1 MSENKAKRHKT
12 LYSCGYDGCTY
23 FTFRKNDMELHTRRH
38 MGEKPYKC
46 DVLDCNAAFAKSCD
60 LTTHKRT
67 HTGEKPYKCDMLNC
81 NAAFSDQSNLKKH
94 KIIHMGEKPYKCDF
108 LNCNAAFSQLWNL
121 VTHKRT
127 HTGEKP
133 YKCEFLNCNA
143 AFAKSC
149 DLKRHARI
157 HTGEKPYACDI
168 CGSAFAD
175 PSGYRVHKNRCLGIK
190 PYACDIC
197 DYASAAKSD
206 LNDHVR
212 VRHNDQYIAR
222 RKIQEEKVNK
232 LLTESGYVQ
241 LYNLGDAL
249 PPPGNYKREHKI
261 NFDCGSNNKQ
271 SSHCFIDFIINS
283 NGTYIFLEVDENQ
296 HRFGYDAMLSCDCK
310 RMTDV
315 QATVIQSDDR
325 IPPIYW
331 LRYNPQAWHCN
342 EETIRVPTEVRQR
355 FLMERIN
362 EVQPSESIR
371 IEYMFYDI
379 VDDELEVIT
388 NEEYAD
394 CFRPLAFQLTSPE
407 KFGVVFCQECN

>member
-1 MSENKAKRHKT
+1 MSENQAKRHKT

-23 FTFRKNDMELHTRRH
+23 FTFRVNDM
-38 MGEKPYKC
+38 
-46 DVLDCNAAFAKSCD
+46 
-60 LTTHKRT
+60 TTHKRT
-67 HTGEKPYKCDMLNC
+67 HTGEKPYKCDVLNC
-81 NAAFSDQSNLKKH
+81 NAAFSDPSGFTRH
-94 KIIHMGEKPYKCDF
+94 KMIHTGEKPHKCDF
-108 LNCNAAFSQLWNL
+108 DGCNAAFSQRVNLDSHKKTHTGEKPHKCDFDGCNAAFSQSVNL
-121 VTHKRT
+121 VRHRRT

-133 YKCEFLNCNA
+133 YKCNICNA
-143 AFAKSC
+143 TFSDPSAYRVHKNIC
-149 DLKRHARI
+149 NGL
-157 HTGEKPYACDI
+157 KPYKCDI
-168 CGSAFAD
+168 CNTAFAD
-175 PSGYRVHKNRCLGIK
+175 PSACRVHKNRCLGIK
-190 PYACDIC
+190 PHACDIC
-197 DYASAAKSD
+197 DYASASKSD
-206 LNDHVR
+206 LNYHIR
-212 VRHNDQYIAR
+212 VRHNEQYIAR

-249 PPPGNYKREHKI
+249 PPPGHYKREHKI

-315 QATVIQSDDR
+315 QATIIQSDER

-331 LRYNPQAWHCN
+331 LRYNPQAWHYN

-379 VDDELEVIT
+379 VEDELEVIT

-394 CFRPLAFQLTSPE
+394 CFRPLAFHLTTPE
-407 KFGVVFCQECN
+407 KFGVII

>member
-23 FTFRKNDMELHTRRH
+23 FTFRVNDMTRHRRIHT
-38 MGEKPYKC
+38 GEKPYKC

-94 KIIHMGEKPYKCDF
+94 KRIHMGEKPYKCDI
-108 LNCNAAFSQLWNL
+108 CGSAFADPTACK
-121 VTHKRT
+121 VHKRT

-133 YKCEFLNCNA
+133 YKC
-143 AFAKSC
+143 K
-149 DLKRHARI
+149 
-157 HTGEKPYACDI
+157 
-168 CGSAFAD
+168 
-175 PSGYRVHKNRCLGIK
+175 
-190 PYACDIC
+190 IC
-197 DYASAAKSD
+197 DYASTQSNN
-206 LNDHVR
+206 LYDHMR
-212 VRHNDQYIAR
+212 IHHTIEHNASK
-222 RKIQEEKVNK
+222 KIQEEKVSQ
-232 LLTESGYVQ
+232 LLTESGYIQ
-241 LYNLGDAL
+241 LYNLGDTL
-249 PPPGNYKREHKI
+249 PPPGHYKREHHIQFNCASK
-261 NFDCGSNNKQ
+261 NSKQ
-271 SSHCFIDFIINS
+271 KWCRIDFIINS

-331 LRYNPQAWHCN
+331 LRYNPQAWHYN
-342 EETIRVPTEVRQR
+342 EETIRVPTEVRHR

-362 EVQPSESIR
+362 EVQHSESIR

-379 VDDELEVIT
+379 VDDELEVLK

-394 CFRPLAFQLTSPE
+394 CFRPLAFQLTTPE

>member
-1 MSENKAKRHKT
+1 MSEIQAKRHKT

-23 FTFRKNDMELHTRRH
+23 FTFRKDAMT
-38 MGEKPYKC
+38 K
-46 DVLDCNAAFAKSCD
+46 
-60 LTTHKRT
+60 HKRT
-67 HTGEKPYKCDMLNC
+67 HTGEKPYKCDFVGC
-81 NAAFSDQSNLKKH
+81 SAAFSDSSSLTRH
-94 KIIHMGEKPYKCDF
+94 TTIHTGEKPYKCDF
-108 LNCNAAFSQLWNL
+108 VGCSAAFSNSCAL
-121 VTHKRT
+121 TKHKRI

-133 YKCEFLNCNA
+133 YKCDVCE
-143 AFAKSC
+143 
-149 DLKRHARI
+149 
-157 HTGEKPYACDI
+157 
-168 CGSAFAD
+168 
-175 PSGYRVHKNRCLGIK
+175 
-190 PYACDIC
+190 
-197 DYASAAKSD
+197 YASASKST
-206 LNDHVR
+206 LNDHIR

-241 LYNLGDAL
+241 LYTLGDAL
-249 PPPGNYKREHKI
+249 PPPGHYKREHKI

-342 EETIRVPTEVRQR
+342 EETIRVPTEVRHR

-394 CFRPLAFQLTSPE
+394 CFRPLAFQLTTPE